1 MMYGK
6 MGKDS
11 ISIVIIDHPK
21 NTGYPTNWH
30 ARGYGL
36 FAANPL
42 GEKVFTNGQHELNLS
57 LKPGE
62 SVTFK
67 YRVVISSGVKVL
79 DKVRISVL
87 EKQFAAKQ

>member
-1 MMYGK
+1 
-6 MGKDS
+6 MGNDS
-11 ISIVIIDHPK
+11 ISILIIDHPK

-42 GEKVFTNGQHELNLS
+42 GEKIFTNGKSERNLS

-62 SVTFK
+62 SVKFK
-67 YRVVISSGVKVL
+67 YRVVIASGKQML
-79 DKVRISVL
+79 SRESILAL
-87 EKQFAAKQ
+87 EDDFKNVQQ